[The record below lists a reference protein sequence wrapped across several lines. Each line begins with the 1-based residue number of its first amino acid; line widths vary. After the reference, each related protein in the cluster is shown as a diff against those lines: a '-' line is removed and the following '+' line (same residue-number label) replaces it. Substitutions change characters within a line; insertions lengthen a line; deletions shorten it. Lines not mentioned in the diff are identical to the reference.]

1 MSARSIPNYLGLF
14 RILAT
19 PLLMWLIL
27 WGTPAGNLWAVLL
40 LLVIAGSDIA
50 DGPIAR
56 RMNVVSPLGI
66 FLDTSSDKVF
76 VAGALVAMTQRNI
89 VSAWIVVAII
99 ARDFLV
105 SGLRSYAAAEGE
117 IISAR
122 TWGKQKL
129 ILITIAIVWQ
139 LIENNAQLNGIFAP
153 GGPVITLLPF
163 FSLLL
168 NLTPFVWGLA
178 LFWTVL
184 SGAEYLASGWRLLRR
199 GWTPKARPH
208 LAGRPDDRS
217 P

>member
-1 MSARSIPNYLGLF
+1 
-14 RILAT
+14 
-19 PLLMWLIL
+19 MWLIL
-27 WGTPAGNLWAVLL
+27 LGTPAGNLWAVLL

-89 VSAWIVVAII
+89 ISAWVVVAII

-122 TWGKQKL
+122 AWGKQKL
-129 ILITIAIVWQ
+129 ILITVAIVWQ
-139 LIENNAQLNGIFAP
+139 LVENNARLNGIFAR
-153 GGPVITLLPF
+153 GGPVVEW
-163 FSLLL
+163 LLL
-168 NLTPFVWGLA
+168 LTPAVWGLA

-199 GWTPKARPH
+199 GWTPKTRPH
-208 LAGRPDDRS
+208 LTRRPDDRS